1 MNKVTVAGIVGA
13 LAVGLGAF
21 GAHGLKELVDSA
33 QLTTYKVG
41 VQYHLIHAIVL
52 LGLGLYLSQMRNN
65 RLNLAFVFIL
75 IGIFLFS
82 GSLYLISTKEL
93 MGLTNWKWLGPITP
107 LGGLCYIV
115 GWLLIAFSG
124 VGMKRPE

>member
-1 MNKVTVAGIVGA
+1 MKVTVAGIVGA

-124 VGMKRPE
+124 VGLKRPE

>member
-124 VGMKRPE
+124 VGLKRPE